1 MRVAVV
7 AGPDPGHSFPAIALC
22 QRFRAAADTPTL
34 FTGVEWLEAARAAGI
49 DAVELDGLAA
59 TDRDLDAG
67 ARIHR
72 RAAQMAVLNV
82 PRLRALEPELV
93 VSDVITACG
102 GMAAELLGI
111 PWVELNPHPLY
122 LPSKGLPPIGS
133 GLAAGTGIR
142 GRLRDA
148 TMRALT
154 GRSWRAGLRQ
164 RAAVRVEIGLPARD
178 PGPLRRL
185 IATLPALEVPRPDWP
200 AEAVVVGPLHFEPTD
215 RVLAI
220 PAGTGPV
227 VVVAPS
233 TALTGTAGLTE
244 VALQSLTPG
253 ETVPS
258 GSRLVVSRLSGADL
272 TVPPWAV
279 AGLGSQAELLT
290 RADLVICGGGH
301 GMVAKTLLAGVP
313 MVVVPGGGDQ
323 WEIANRVVRQGS
335 AVLIRPLTADAL
347 VAAVNEV
354 LSSRGSGRPRGGR
367 PPASPVRPIRCG
379 SATTRLRWRGSALG
393 MLAGVRLTEF
403 HERVALHFGAA
414 YGSSVLLDHV
424 LTGFDGRSAAQA
436 IEDGVEPRDVWR
448 ALCADFD
455 VPHDR
460 W

>member
-164 RAAVRVEIGLPARD
+164 RA
-178 PGPLRRL
+178 
-185 IATLPALEVPRPDWP
+185 T
-200 AEAVVVGPLHFEPTD
+200 
-215 RVLAI
+215 
-220 PAGTGPV
+220 
-227 VVVAPS
+227 
-233 TALTGTAGLTE
+233 
-244 VALQSLTPG
+244 
-253 ETVPS
+253 
-258 GSRLVVSRLSGADL
+258 
-272 TVPPWAV
+272 
-279 AGLGSQAELLT
+279 
-290 RADLVICGGGH
+290 
-301 GMVAKTLLAGVP
+301 
-313 MVVVPGGGDQ
+313 
-323 WEIANRVVRQGS
+323 
-335 AVLIRPLTADAL
+335 
-347 VAAVNEV
+347 
-354 LSSRGSGRPRGGR
+354 
-367 PPASPVRPIRCG
+367 
-379 SATTRLRWRGSALG
+379 
-393 MLAGVRLTEF
+393 
-403 HERVALHFGAA
+403 
-414 YGSSVLLDHV
+414 
-424 LTGFDGRSAAQA
+424 
-436 IEDGVEPRDVWR
+436 
-448 ALCADFD
+448 
-455 VPHDR
+455 
-460 W
+460 